1 MQCSNI
7 YSNNELLIRFCN
19 SKKALFSVNFIC
31 KIFLKIV
38 SIVELLARLMLL
50 NTKMNSKYPVSISGN

>member
-1 MQCSNI
+1 
-7 YSNNELLIRFCN
+7 
-19 SKKALFSVNFIC
+19 VNFIC